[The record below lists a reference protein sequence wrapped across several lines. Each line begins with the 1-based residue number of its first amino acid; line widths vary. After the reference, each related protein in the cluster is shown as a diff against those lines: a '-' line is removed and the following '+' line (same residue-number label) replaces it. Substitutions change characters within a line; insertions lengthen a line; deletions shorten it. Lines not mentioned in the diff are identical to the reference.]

1 MSRITFS
8 HINSV
13 VQVNLN
19 ENYQRLS
26 KLQEQISSGKAI
38 NRPSDA
44 PIEVTNDLE
53 MRSDINGIQQ
63 YRRNSEDGRS
73 YLGVVDATLLNAN
86 SIFQSMRERALQG
99 ASDTNSETERSY
111 IGNEVRQ
118 SILQLLSV
126 SNTTYKGDYV
136 FSGQNTDVQPYT
148 LQKGAENINDTD
160 NTGADATD
168 TFLTNAELNTPIQL
182 WDRNVIDSS
191 TASGNARVTHILP
204 GTLEITGLTEGTDYD
219 VDYPAGT
226 ITFLTQAAVDT
237 ADTAITPAGMD
248 ITYDWIRRSE
258 EDLSQAVLRAIDKD
272 VVMQVNVTA
281 SEVFGAPNEMDA
293 FEAGIRLL
301 EGLHENSGQQ
311 ISDSIENL
319 DEAFQRFLSSQSKVG
334 SRYNQIDQ
342 TWARLGDKEIV
353 ATGILSEIEDLDF
366 AKAISD
372 FTLAESVYNASLQS
386 ASRVLQ
392 PSLVDFV

>member
-8 HINSV
+8 TINEV

-19 ENYQRLS
+19 DNYERLS

-44 PIEVTNDLE
+44 PIQVTNALE
-53 MRSDINGIQQ
+53 MRSDISGIQQ
-63 YRRNSEDGRS
+63 YRRNAEDGRS

-99 ASDTNSETERSY
+99 TSDTNSDVERSY

-126 SNTTYKGDYV
+126 SNTTYKGDFV

-148 LQKGAENINDTD
+148 LEKGSEAID
-160 NTGADATD
+160 NVDGTGTD
-168 TFLTNAELNTPIQL
+168 TTDSFLNNAQLNTPIQIF
-182 WDRNVIDSS
+182 DRNSNDSS
-191 TASGNARVTHILP
+191 TASGNPRVSHILP
-204 GTLEITGLTEGTDYD
+204 GTLNIPGLTEGTDFE
-219 VDYPAGT
+219 VDYTGGQ

-237 ADTAITPAGMD
+237 ADTALNPAGITMD
-248 ITYDWIRRSE
+248 FDWIRRSE
-258 EDLSQAVLRAIDKD
+258 EDLSQPVMRAIDKN

-281 SEVFGAPNEMDA
+281 SEVFGPLNEMDA
-293 FEAGIRLL
+293 FEASIKLL
-301 EGLHENSGQQ
+301 EGLHENDGNR
-311 ISDSIENL
+311 ISESITDL
-319 DEAFQRFLSSQSKVG
+319 DTTFERFLSSQSKVG

-342 TWARLGDKEIV
+342 TWGRQGDKEIE
-353 ATGILSEIEDLDF
+353 ATRIMSEIEDLDF
-366 AKAISD
+366 AKAISE
-372 FTLAESVYNASLQS
+372 FTLSESVYNASLQS
-386 ASRVLQ
+386 AARVLQ